1 MNPMKRLLTLITAGM
16 AWAASSTPAVAAS
29 PLVPDLG
36 MAQLSTVKIDTTTM
50 PGHRLLRYTAVLVNV
65 GAGPF
70 ELIGSRPDTSTTD
83 MSVVQRIY
91 DSSGSHSDLPVS
103 TTMFYAGDGH
113 THWHTRDIE
122 GGTLVRLDNGKKVGT
137 LAKHGFCFFDNV
149 KYRLTLPGAPGS
161 ATYVQPPSCSPKQ
174 PDALTTSMGLS
185 VGWGDSYPASTVQ
198 QWIDITGLPNGK
210 YRLTATA
217 DPGDVVSEASYA
229 NNSAWARIRITS
241 DRVTVLQYGPGA

>member
-1 MNPMKRLLTLITAGM
+1 MRRLLIFTVIGV
-16 AWAASSTPAVAAS
+16 AWAGAAS
-29 PLVPDLG
+29 PAAAAGPLLPDLG
-36 MAQLSTVKIDTTTM
+36 MAKLSTVRIDTTTM

-65 GAGPF
+65 GPGPF
-70 ELIGSRPDTSTTD
+70 EVIGSRLDTSTPD
-83 MSVVQRIY
+83 MSVVQRVY
-91 DSSGSHSDLPVS
+91 DSSGSHTDTLVG
-103 TTMFYAGDGH
+103 TVMDYAGDGH
-113 THWHTRDIE
+113 THWHTEGIE
-122 GGTLVRLDNGKKVGT
+122 GGTLVRLDNGVKVGT

-149 KYRLTLPGAPGS
+149 KYRLTLPDAPQS
-161 ATYVQPPSCSPKQ
+161 AAYVQPPSCSPKQ
-174 PDALTTSMGLS
+174 PNALTTSMGLS